1 LKRLNDEYMQFE
13 LIDTDYFKNFDFIKK
28 RIEGIIKGS
37 DSLYYK
43 IRIPRIN
50 TESEEVCIILA
61 FYDR

>member
-1 LKRLNDEYMQFE
+1 MQFE